1 MLAVRTMHIEDS
13 TRKQG
18 MRVNFV
24 KPCQDGDDWIEV
36 GIKQGEDVC
45 LDSLPIQEAYN
56 FRCWE
61 HNH

>member
-13 TRKQG
+13 TNKPG

>member
-1 MLAVRTMHIEDS
+1 MHIEDS
-13 TRKQG
+13 TRKPG

-36 GIKQGEDVC
+36 GIKQGKDVC
-45 LDSLPIQEAYN
+45 LDSLLAKEAYN

-61 HNH
+61 YNH